1 MYKGEIPFVR
11 LLVPLILGIVLAW
24 YYPFNHANLL
34 LLIISGILIAAF
46 WGALLHYQKRRLYLF
61 NHYIGLIAHLMI
73 ALFAYQITC
82 RHLPG
87 SEPSYFANFRSKSL
101 LISINSEPTLRND
114 ILRFEARVHFAD
126 RVTVKGN
133 LLIALKV
140 VTNRASQIKYG
151 DMMLVPAAYQEVE
164 PPYNPDEFDFKYYLK
179 TRKILHQS
187 FINEHET
194 LKIDSGYGNQIMAF
208 ALNLRRKIVDQ
219 FRTHINGQE
228 AASLAS
234 TLIMGYRADLSP
246 EILNA
251 YAKTGTMHVL
261 SVSGMHVALFFLLFS
276 FLLKPLDQHKNLRIA
291 KLFLLIFLVWFYALL
306 TGFSPSVNRAALML
320 SFVIIGKAVNK
331 SMNAYNLLAVSAF
344 ILLLINPLYLFD
356 IGFQLSY
363 LAVFGLVFIHPII
376 YEKMYFSNKI
386 LDAAWAY
393 LALSLAAQIITAPL
407 SMYVFHQFPLYF
419 LFSNL
424 LIVIPVTLI
433 MYVGVVFVLLLPL
446 GILLNPMG
454 LILYHLIAFTN
465 QALQW
470 IESMP
475 FASLQGIWFD
485 QWQLILLYLI
495 IFSGLMAFLNKNKF
509 LLFTALICSVLFL
522 LSLNLVAYRTNAT
535 QKLIFYSL
543 RKNSAIAFINGKKI
557 HLVTEL
563 NPEDKAYLFSV
574 KPSLE
579 HLGSRYMTWHDPGA
593 SYYSAAFCQ
602 QKGLMQFGNFK
613 VMRWGAKMN
622 GQSLNKMI
630 KTDILLLSG
639 NPDIKLK
646 DLERSVSFKRLLIDG
661 TNPDYKIKKWML
673 EARSLGLPY
682 HVLKKN
688 SAWIQDI
695 SPNIP

>member
-24 YYPFNHANLL
+24 YYPLNHPNLL
-34 LLIISGILIAAF
+34 LLIISMILIVAF
-46 WGALLHYQKRRLYLF
+46 WGALLQYQKRRLYFF
-61 NHYIGLIAHLMI
+61 NYYIGLIAHLLI
-73 ALFAYQITC
+73 GLLAYQFTC

-101 LISINSEPTLRND
+101 LISVNSEPTQRND
-114 ILRFEARVHFAD
+114 ILRFEARVRFAG
-126 RVTVKGN
+126 RVAVKGN

-140 VTNRASQIKYG
+140 DTNWVDHVKYG
-151 DMMLVPAAYQEVE
+151 DLMLVPAAYQQIE
-164 PPYNPDEFDFKYYLK
+164 PPYNPDEFNFKYYLK
-179 TRKILHQS
+179 TRKIMHQS
-187 FINEHET
+187 FINEHEI

-261 SVSGMHVALFFLLFS
+261 SVSGMHVALFFLLFA

-376 YEKMYFSNKI
+376 YEKLYFSNKI

-393 LALSLAAQIITAPL
+393 VALSLAAQIITAPL

-424 LIVIPVTLI
+424 LIVIPVTII

-446 GILLNPMG
+446 GIFLNLTG
-454 LILYHLIAFTN
+454 LILYYLITFTN
-465 QALQW
+465 KALQW
-470 IESMP
+470 IEAMP
-475 FASLQGIWFD
+475 FASLQGIWFN
-485 QWQLILLYLI
+485 QWQLMLLYLI
-495 IFSGLMAFLNKNKF
+495 VFSVLLAFLYKNKF
-509 LLFTALICSVLFL
+509 SLFMALICSVVF
-522 LSLNLVAYRTNAT
+522 SLILNFVAYRNSAT

-543 RKNSAIAFINGKKI
+543 RKNSAIAFFNGNKI

-579 HLGSRYMTWHDPGA
+579 HHGSRHMTWHKPG
-593 SYYSAAFCQ
+593 SIFYSAEFCQ
-602 QKGLMQFGNFK
+602 QKGLMQFGDFK
-613 VMRWGAKMN
+613 VMFWGSEMN
-622 GQSLNKMI
+622 GQSLNWMI

-639 NPDIKLK
+639 NPVLKLK
-646 DLERSVSFKRLLIDG
+646 DLVDRVSFKRLLIDG
-661 TNPDYKIKKWML
+661 TNPDYKIKKWIL
-673 EARSLGLPY
+673 EAQSLGLPY

-688 SAWIQDI
+688 SAWVQDI
-695 SPNIP
+695 SPNIL

>member
-24 YYPFNHANLL
+24 YYPLNHPNLL
-34 LLIISGILIAAF
+34 LLIISMILIVAF
-46 WGALLHYQKRRLYLF
+46 WGALLQYQKRRLYFF
-61 NHYIGLIAHLMI
+61 NHYIGLLAHLLI
-73 ALFAYQITC
+73 GLLAYQFTC

-101 LISINSEPTLRND
+101 LISVNSEPTQRND
-114 ILRFEARVHFAD
+114 ILRFEARVRFAG
-126 RVTVKGN
+126 RVAVKGN

-140 VTNRASQIKYG
+140 DTNWVDHVKYG
-151 DMMLVPAAYQEVE
+151 DLMLVPAAYQQIE

-187 FINEHET
+187 FINEHEIF
-194 LKIDSGYGNQIMAF
+194 KIDSGYGNQIMSF

-261 SVSGMHVALFFLLFS
+261 SVSGMHVALFFLLFA

-376 YEKMYFSNKI
+376 YEKLYFSNKI

-393 LALSLAAQIITAPL
+393 VALSLAAQIITAPL

-424 LIVIPVTLI
+424 LIVIPVTII

-446 GILLNPMG
+446 GIFLNLTG
-454 LILYHLIAFTN
+454 LILYYLITFTN

-470 IESMP
+470 IEAMP
-475 FASLQGIWFD
+475 FASLQGIWFN
-485 QWQLILLYLI
+485 QWQLMLLYLI
-495 IFSGLMAFLNKNKF
+495 VFSVLLAFLYKNKF
-509 LLFTALICSVLFL
+509 SLFMALICSVVF
-522 LSLNLVAYRTNAT
+522 SLILNFVAYRNSAT

-543 RKNSAIAFINGKKI
+543 RKNSAIAFFNGNKI

-579 HLGSRYMTWHDPGA
+579 HHGSIYMTWHKPG
-593 SYYSAAFCQ
+593 SIFYSAEFCQ
-602 QKGLMQFGNFK
+602 QKGLMQFGDFK
-613 VMRWGAKMN
+613 VMSWGAEMN
-622 GQSLNKMI
+622 GQSLNRMI

-639 NPDIKLK
+639 NPVLKLK
-646 DLERSVSFKRLLIDG
+646 DLVDRVSFKRLLIDG
-661 TNPDYKIKKWML
+661 TNPDYRIKKWIL
-673 EARSLGLPY
+673 EAQSLGLPY

-688 SAWIQDI
+688 SAWVQDI
-695 SPNIP
+695 SPNIL

>member
-11 LLVPLILGIVLAW
+11 LLVPFIMGVVLAW
-24 YYPFNHANLL
+24 YFPSNPTSL
-34 LLIISGILIAAF
+34 LLIICVILIAVF
-46 WGALLHYQKRRLYLF
+46 FLALKQYQKRRLYFLS
-61 NHYIGLIAHLMI
+61 HYVGLIAHLLI
-73 ALFAYQITC
+73 CLFAYQLTS

-87 SEPSYFANFRSKSL
+87 SEQSYFANLRSKSL
-101 LISINSEPTLRND
+101 LIVVNSEPSLRND
-114 ILRFEARVHFAD
+114 ILRFEARVRFAD
-126 RVTVKGN
+126 RVAVNGN

-140 VTNRASQIKYG
+140 DTNQASHVKYG
-151 DMMLVPAAYQEVE
+151 DLILVPSAYQEIE

-187 FINEHET
+187 FINEHEV
-194 LKIDSGYGNQIMAF
+194 LKIDSGYGNKIVAF

-219 FRTHINGQE
+219 FKANISGQE

-261 SVSGMHVALFFLLFS
+261 SVSGMHVALFFLLFA
-276 FLLKPLDQHKNLRIA
+276 FLLKPLDHYKNLRHA

-320 SFVIIGKAVNK
+320 SFVVIGKAVNK

-363 LAVFGLVFIHPII
+363 LAVFGLVFIHPFI
-376 YEKMYFSNKI
+376 YEKLYFSNKI

-393 LALSLAAQIITAPL
+393 VALSLAAQIITSPL
-407 SMYVFHQFPLYF
+407 SMYIFHQFPLYF

-424 LIVIPVTLI
+424 LIVIPVTII
-433 MYVGVVFVLLLPL
+433 MYVGVIFVLLLPF
-446 GILLNPMG
+446 GIFLNLTG
-454 LILYHLIAFTN
+454 LILHYLINFTN

-470 IESMP
+470 MEAMP
-475 FASLQGIWFD
+475 FASLQGIWFN

-495 IFSGLMAFLNKNKF
+495 FFSGLLAYMYKSKF
-509 LLFTALICSVLFL
+509 LLFSALTCSLIFL
-522 LSLNLVAYRTNAT
+522 LILNFVAYHANST

-543 RKNSAIAFINGKKI
+543 RKNSAIAFFNGKET

-574 KPSLE
+574 KPSLDN
-579 HLGSRYMTWHDPGA
+579 HGSNLISWHDPGE
-593 SYYSAAFCQ
+593 SYYSVDFCQ
-602 QKGLMQFGNFK
+602 QKCLMQFGGLK
-613 VMRWGAKMN
+613 VMRWGPEMN
-622 GQSLNKMI
+622 GQSLNRMI

-639 NPDIKLK
+639 NPVLKLK
-646 DLERSVSFKRLLIDG
+646 DLVGSVSFKRLLIDG
-661 TNPDYKIKKWML
+661 TNPDYKIKKWIL
-673 EARSLGLPY
+673 EARSLALPY

-688 SAWIQDI
+688 RAWIQDI
-695 SPNIP
+695 SANHP